1 MVSVS
6 LSLSQ
11 AGRADSENAALAASN
26 RKLTYD
32 AQEAA
37 AAAAAAALGK
47 AAAEHKAQAAASAAL
62 ADRSALLT
70 LQGELE
76 ETQRQLQKKEAIADE
91 ANVDLYAMMQKLDEM
106 EVRVCTACVSA
117 ARPPPPPRGPALGVG
132 PQALGLESDT
142 LT

>member
-32 AQEAA
+32 AQEA